1 MKHIF
6 KKCLADLPK
15 KYFMKQGILYYLSI
29 IDRSFCSMKGD
40 WEMFQLKNINGAY
53 LDLDLLKPMLTYGN
67 MLQWYFEDEQKH
79 TK

>member
-1 MKHIF
+1 
-6 KKCLADLPK
+6 
-15 KYFMKQGILYYLSI
+15 
-29 IDRSFCSMKGD
+29 MKGD

-79 TK
+79 TKWKHNVLTDNMVCHIKGNKE